1 MELKFTEKTESLDI
15 KLLNSGE
22 WKVITEKGD
31 IICEHVV
38 NAAGSYGPRSWT
50 NGWIKEYTLH

>member
-1 MELKFTEKTESLDI
+1 LYTASNVIWKYRVTDI
-15 KLLNSGE
+15 KLLSSGE

-38 NAAGSYGPRSWT
+38 NAAGSYGS
-50 NGWIKEYTLH
+50 EV